1 MNEKKSKMAI
11 ISFILGIF
19 GGVTSLCMAA
29 GCPFAAAAIIV
40 GGLAKKQDPDNKQA
54 KLGQLFGIIGCVIS
68 FIELLIFLFVV
79 VANGG

>member
-19 GGVTSLCMAA
+19 GAVTSFCVGT
-29 GCPFAAAAIIV
+29 GCPFAIAAIIV
-40 GGLAKKQDPDNKQA
+40 GGLAKKHDPENKMA

-68 FIELLIFLFVV
+68 LIALIIFLIVV
-79 VANGG
+79 SNGG